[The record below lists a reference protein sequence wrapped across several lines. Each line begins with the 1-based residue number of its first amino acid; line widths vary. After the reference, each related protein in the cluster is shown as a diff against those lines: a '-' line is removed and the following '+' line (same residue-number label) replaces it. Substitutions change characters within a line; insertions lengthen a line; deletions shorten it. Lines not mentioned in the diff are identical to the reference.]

1 MLLGGHHRV
10 QAHRDA
16 DEAGFE
22 LTVSVDFG
30 LLVGDIG
37 QFYCLYKLFTT
48 GVAALFASEVA
59 TVSKRIGMQY
69 NIAYH
74 TIIYYNIHVCMRIY
88 IYIYNTQHIYIYI
101 YIYNDDNDNNENND
115 NNNNLSLSLH
125 IYICIYTHTYIFNK

>member
-1 MLLGGHHRV
+1 MYTYIYIYVYIYLSLSLYIYIYVYTHTRTYSISSLGGHHRV

-74 TIIYYNIHVCMRIY
+74 TIIYYNIHVCMYVYIY
-88 IYIYNTQHIYIYI
+88 IYITQHIYIYI
-101 YIYNDDNDNNENND
+101 YI
-115 NNNNLSLSLH
+115 
-125 IYICIYTHTYIFNK
+125 